1 MRQDGDHVKVRERAV
16 GVAVVALAVASVAA
30 LLVVPG
36 RADDARQDRLD
47 EQDRLNAL
55 AAERLGEARRQNEA
69 GAAAEEPAD
78 ELPEFLD
85 RLVEATGEDGEG
97 GGLIGGLAADCGPA
111 LTDAT
116 EDGGP
121 GFFER
126 GGSASPDQQ
135 LREVAG
141 VVERLRGL
149 RFRDLPD
156 PVYLGE
162 AELER
167 RVRDLS
173 VAEVPP
179 GALDADTRALVALGA
194 LPPGADLREIM
205 LESVG
210 DQVAGFYDPDTGELV
225 VLRTGEGRLDAFTR
239 TVLAHELDH
248 ALTDQVHG
256 LPPLD
261 ATPPPGEEDRLLA
274 STALVEGD
282 ATLLMQQYLVGNVS
296 FVEQVQ
302 VLTAA
307 LTGEVDVA
315 ALPYHLQR
323 EVAFPYLEGME
334 FACSL
339 HARGGWG
346 AVDQAYRAVPTTSAQ
361 VLFPDRYLARE
372 GAVDPRD
379 PGAAGPSWRPTPTKS
394 LGAAQLQWLFEAPGG
409 DPERGLDDPLGR
421 AASWAGGELRVWADG
436 DRTAL
441 GVALV
446 QRAGG
451 RPLCASLASW
461 YAAAFPDARAVERR
475 EGEELAFDGARQDA
489 VVRCAGTEVRLGIA
503 PDLATARAL
512 AA

>member
-1 MRQDGDHVKVRERAV
+1 MKAPVRAL
-16 GVAVVALAVASVAA
+16 GVAVVSLATASVAA
-30 LLVVPG
+30 LLVVPE
-36 RADDARQDRLD
+36 RSEEARRDRLD

-55 AAERLGEARRQNEA
+55 AADRREEARAEEEA
-69 GAAAEEPAD
+69 RAAAEDPAG

-85 RLVEATGEDGEG
+85 RLVEASGGDGEG
-97 GGLIGGLAADCGPA
+97 GGLVGGLLEDCGDA
-111 LTDAT
+111 ISDAT

-126 GGSASPDQQ
+126 GGSAGPDQQ
-135 LREVAG
+135 LREVAA

-156 PVYLGE
+156 PVYLSQDDL
-162 AELER
+162 AQ

-179 GALDADTRALVALGA
+179 GSLEADSRALVALGV
-194 LPPGADLREIM
+194 LPPGSDLREIL

-210 DQVAGFYDPDTGELV
+210 EMVAGFYDPDTRELV
-225 VLRTGEGRLDAFTR
+225 VLRTGQGRLDGFTR

-261 ATPPPGEEDRLLA
+261 ATPPPGEEDKLLA
-274 STALVEGD
+274 GAALVEGD
-282 ATLLMQQYLVGNVS
+282 ATLLMQQYLVGHVP
-296 FVEQVQ
+296 FVEQVRA
-302 VLTAA
+302 LSAA
-307 LTGEVDVA
+307 LGGEVDVA
-315 ALPYHLQR
+315 ALPYQLQR
-323 EVAFPYLEGME
+323 ELAFPYLEGLE
-334 FACSL
+334 FACNL
-339 HARGGWG
+339 HARGGWA
-346 AVDQAYRAVPTTSAQ
+346 AVDRAYRVLPTTTAQ
-361 VLFPDRYLARE
+361 VLFPDRYRAGE
-372 GAVDPRD
+372 GAVDARD
-379 PGAAGPSWRPTPTKS
+379 PGAAGASWEPAPTMS

-409 DPERGLDDPLGR
+409 DPDRSLDDPLGR
-421 AASWAGGELRVWADG
+421 AAAWAGGELRVWADG
-436 DRTAL
+436 ERTAL

-446 QRAGG
+446 QRAGE
-451 RPLCASLASW
+451 RPLCASMASW
-461 YAAAFPDARAVERR
+461 YAAAFPDARAVDRR
-475 EGEELAFDGARQDA
+475 EGEELAFDGASQDA